1 MEQQLKLSILY
12 TRKVAISSEENLDFE
27 KESIIRRTQDQYA
40 IVINEGVRYVIFEN
54 TDEKEPYIIV
64 GKLMGGNK
72 YKNYFLS
79 SVDLKEFSENE
90 IKKEDMKK
98 FLQSILAKNNGLKE
112 FKKFVKDNFNVDY
125 DNSASQ
131 RKGLS

>member
-125 DNSASQ
+125 DNSAS
-131 RKGLS
+131 